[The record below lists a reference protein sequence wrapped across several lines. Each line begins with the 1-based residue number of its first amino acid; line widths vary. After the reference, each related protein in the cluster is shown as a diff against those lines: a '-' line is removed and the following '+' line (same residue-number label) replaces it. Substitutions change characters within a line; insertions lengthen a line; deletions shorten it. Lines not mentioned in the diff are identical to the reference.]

1 MERFTTFLTD
11 AWLHIGEND
20 KVTVYTG
27 KVEVGQ
33 NIRTS
38 LSQGVAEEL
47 RLPVEKIE
55 LVMGDTQLTP
65 FDMGTFAPRP
75 AGPPPIRQARPSP
88 LWVALP
94 RHREY
99 RIVFG
104 GMRKWLNRPRGPPI
118 GAMKPHAYLSRRHN

>member
-33 NIRTS
+33 SIRTS

-47 RLPVEKIE
+47 AFRL
-55 LVMGDTQLTP
+55 
-65 FDMGTFAPRP
+65 
-75 AGPPPIRQARPSP
+75 
-88 LWVALP
+88 
-94 RHREY
+94 
-99 RIVFG
+99 
-104 GMRKWLNRPRGPPI
+104 
-118 GAMKPHAYLSRRHN
+118 RRSNW